1 MMKDFPTVCPPSRIP
16 SPYSH
21 MSIHE
26 RNSGL
31 REVRITKG
39 TIAKKMHLLPGHFS
53 ICKTQP
59 PTPTSTDQVKTVAGS
74 KRVSHAPKVTLMSDR

>member
-1 MMKDFPTVCPPSRIP
+1 MKDFPTVCPPSRIP

-39 TIAKKMHLLPGHFS
+39 TIAKKCTCCQDIFLYAKHNLLLPHLQ
-53 ICKTQP
+53 I
-59 PTPTSTDQVKTVAGS
+59 
-74 KRVSHAPKVTLMSDR
+74 R

>member
-1 MMKDFPTVCPPSRIP
+1 MKDFPTVCPPSRIP

-39 TIAKKMHLLPGHFS
+39 TIAKKNALAARTFFNMQN
-53 ICKTQP
+53 T
-59 PTPTSTDQVKTVAGS
+59 TSY
-74 KRVSHAPKVTLMSDR
+74 SHIYRSGEDSSRLQESFTCA